1 MCRQGEADW
10 NHSGK
15 ENAIEPAYLEPEGKA
30 EFFIRAGTTTQ
41 LLNPKEAIAYFKLHW
56 HS

>member
-41 LLNPKEAIAYFKLHW
+41 LLNPKEAIAYSKLHW